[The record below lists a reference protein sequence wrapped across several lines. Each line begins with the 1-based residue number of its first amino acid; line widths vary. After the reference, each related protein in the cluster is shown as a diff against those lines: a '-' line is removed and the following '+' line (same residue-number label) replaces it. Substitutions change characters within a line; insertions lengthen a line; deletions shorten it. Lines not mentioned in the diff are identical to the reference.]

1 MAFETPAETPELT
14 TDRTLVAPEV
24 AWEIPDLTVE
34 ASPAMM
40 EVATEAIEDALED
53 TTLKIDETAELR
65 GLELETTPVGRT
77 GSEST
82 REALALTLRPEG
94 LTAEDETPW
103 LELEE
108 VVGLTEMM
116 TLLLELLVL
125 PMLGKIKLKEV
136 WLVLTEVVPCLM
148 SLVAEE
154 VWLVPREAELLAGL
168 AELADLIELEVL
180 TELEDLELTDLTELL
195 AGLTELLDFTEVLE
209 LLTADLLELFG
220 VGIEMGNKVGSLI
233 GLLDLE
239 ETLALLVELD
249 FFDEEDELSFL
260 LLEGATGALLDEED
274 FLLEEEDFA
283 DADEVFLLEATG
295 LIVTVDFLML
305 MGEEEAVL
313 GRLVNFKILERVSC
327 LVEAGSMM
335 VETFLELELDAL
347 ALLELFFEL
356 ELELAALAL
365 LEDFF
370 ELTADTLVLPEGFAI
385 EETLGMDRVTIG
397 LTEEVLAVGVAC
409 PEWKRSMEAEM
420 LADTPAETP
429 RPSRG
434 SLAARSTL
442 SSLLSLEFKGA
453 ARMRAGARRPRIAAW
468 PAMVIR
474 LGD

>member
-1 MAFETPAETPELT
+1 MT
-14 TDRTLVAPEV
+14 T
-24 AWEIPDLTVE
+24 I
-34 ASPAMM
+34 
-40 EVATEAIEDALED
+40 
-53 TTLKIDETAELR
+53 
-65 GLELETTPVGRT
+65 
-77 GSEST
+77 
-82 REALALTLRPEG
+82 
-94 LTAEDETPW
+94 
-103 LELEE
+103 
-108 VVGLTEMM
+108 
-116 TLLLELLVL
+116 ELLVL
-125 PMLGKIKLKEV
+125 PMLGTIKLKEV

-168 AELADLIELEVL
+168 AELADLIELEDLTELEALTELEDLTELEALTELEDLTELAGL
-180 TELEDLELTDLTELL
+180 TELEDLELAGLAELL
-195 AGLTELLDFTEVLE
+195 AGLTELLDFTETLE
-209 LLTADLLELFG
+209 LLAAGLLELFE

-233 GLLDLE
+233 GLLALE
-239 ETLALLVELD
+239 ETLALLVELG

-295 LIVTVDFLML
+295 LIVTVDFLTL
-305 MGEEEAVL
+305 MGDEEAVL

-327 LVEAGSMM
+327 LVETGSMI
-335 VETFLELELDAL
+335 VEAFFKLELDAL

-356 ELELAALAL
+356 ELTALAL

-370 ELTADTLVLPEGFAI
+370 ELTADTLVLLEDFPI
-385 EETLGMDRVTIG
+385 EETLGMERVTIG
-397 LTEEVLAVGVAC
+397 LIEEVLAVEDDNFLVEVVC
-409 PEWKRSMEAEM
+409 PEWRRSMEAEM

-429 RPSRG
+429 RPSKG

-468 PAMVIR
+468 PAIMIR
-474 LGD
+474 LVD